1 MKKVLKII
9 CLLSVIVLVVILFTG
24 CVDGVVSE
32 ENYCE
37 IFYGVDA
44 EDDDGNS
51 VYYEMRTLVDNT
63 EFNSSIQS
71 KPYCKLDISLKKSCQ
86 IRGVV
91 FIVRSSEDCTL
102 KFTTYIDGDSKSVKT
117 KTLTKGVTTDI
128 DLFFSDPVSCDT
140 QTEFYIE
147 IEENKSEDKTAFQFD
162 SLIIFLKE

>member
-51 VYYEMRTLVDNT
+51 VYYEMRTLVDDT

-71 KPYCKLDISLKKSCQ
+71 KPYCKLDINLKKSCQ

-147 IEENKSEDKTAFQFD
+147 VEENKSEDKTAFQFD

>member
-51 VYYEMRTLVDNT
+51 VYYEMRTLVDDT

-71 KPYCKLDISLKKSCQ
+71 KPYCKLDINLKKSCQ

-102 KFTTYIDGDSKSVKT
+102 KFTTYIDGDSKSIKT
-117 KTLTKGVTTDI
+117 KTLSKGVTTDI
-128 DLFFSDPVSCDT
+128 DLFFSDPVSCDS

-147 IEENKSEDKTAFQFD
+147 VEENKSEDKTAFQFD

>member
-51 VYYEMRTLVDNT
+51 VYYEMRTLVDDT

-71 KPYCKLDISLKKSCQ
+71 KPYCKLDINLKKSCQ

-102 KFTTYIDGDSKSVKT
+102 KFTTYIDGDSKSIKT
-117 KTLTKGVTTDI
+117 KTLSKGVTTDI
-128 DLFFSDPVSCDT
+128 DLFFSDPVSCNS

-147 IEENKSEDKTAFQFD
+147 VEENKSEDKTAFQFD

>member
-1 MKKVLKII
+1 MSI
-9 CLLSVIVLVVILFTG
+9 SVIVLVVILFTG

-51 VYYEMRTLVDNT
+51 VYYEMRTLVDDT

-147 IEENKSEDKTAFQFD
+147 VEENKSEDKTAFQFD

>member
-51 VYYEMRTLVDNT
+51 VYYEMRTLVDDT

-102 KFTTYIDGDSKSVKT
+102 KFTTYIDGDSKSIKT
-117 KTLTKGVTTDI
+117 KTLSKGVTTDI
-128 DLFFSDPVSCDT
+128 DLFFSGPVSCNS

-147 IEENKSEDKTAFQFD
+147 VEENKSEDKTAFQFD

>member
-37 IFYGVDA
+37 IFYGIDA

-51 VYYEMRTLVDNT
+51 VYYEMRTLVDDT

-102 KFTTYIDGDSKSVKT
+102 KFTTYIDGDSKSIKT
-117 KTLTKGVTTDI
+117 KTLSKGVTTDI
-128 DLFFSDPVSCDT
+128 DLFFSDPVSCNS

-147 IEENKSEDKTAFQFD
+147 VEENKSEDKTAFQFD

>member
-51 VYYEMRTLVDNT
+51 VYYEMRTLVDDT

-128 DLFFSDPVSCDT
+128 DLFFSDPVSCNS

-147 IEENKSEDKTAFQFD
+147 VEENKSEDKTAFQFD

>member
-51 VYYEMRTLVDNT
+51 VYYEMRTLVDDT

-71 KPYCKLDISLKKSCQ
+71 KPYCKLDINLKKSCQ

-102 KFTTYIDGDSKSVKT
+102 KFTTYIDGDSKSIKT
-117 KTLTKGVTTDI
+117 KTLSKGVTTDI
-128 DLFFSDPVSCDT
+128 DLFFSGPVSCNS

-147 IEENKSEDKTAFQFD
+147 VEENKSEDKTAFQFD

>member
-51 VYYEMRTLVDNT
+51 VYYEMRTLVDDT

-117 KTLTKGVTTDI
+117 KTLSKGVTTDI

-147 IEENKSEDKTAFQFD
+147 VEENKNEDKTAFQFD
-162 SLIIFLKE
+162 SLINFLKE

>member
-51 VYYEMRTLVDNT
+51 VYYEMRTLVDDT

-91 FIVRSSEDCTL
+91 FIVRSLEDCTL
-102 KFTTYIDGDSKSVKT
+102 KFTTYIDGDSKSIKT
-117 KTLTKGVTTDI
+117 KTLSKGVTTDI
-128 DLFFSDPVSCDT
+128 DLFFSDPVSCNS

-147 IEENKSEDKTAFQFD
+147 VEENKSEDKTAFQFD

>member
-51 VYYEMRTLVDNT
+51 VYYEMRTLVDDT

-86 IRGVV
+86 IQGVV

-102 KFTTYIDGDSKSVKT
+102 KFTTYIDGDSKSIKT
-117 KTLTKGVTTDI
+117 KTLSKGVTTDI
-128 DLFFSDPVSCDT
+128 DLFFSDPVSCNS

-147 IEENKSEDKTAFQFD
+147 VEENKSEDKTAFQFD

>member
-51 VYYEMRTLVDNT
+51 VYYEMRTLVDDT

-128 DLFFSDPVSCDT
+128 DLFFLDPVSCDT

-147 IEENKSEDKTAFQFD
+147 VEENKSEDKTAFQFD

>member
-51 VYYEMRTLVDNT
+51 VYYEMRTLVDDT

-71 KPYCKLDISLKKSCQ
+71 KPYCKLDINLKKSCQ

-102 KFTTYIDGDSKSVKT
+102 KFTTYIDRDSKSVKT

-147 IEENKSEDKTAFQFD
+147 VEENKSEDKTAFQFD

>member
-102 KFTTYIDGDSKSVKT
+102 KFTTYIDGDSKSIKT
-117 KTLTKGVTTDI
+117 KTLSKGVTTDI
-128 DLFFSDPVSCDT
+128 DLFFSDPVSCNS

-147 IEENKSEDKTAFQFD
+147 VEGNKSEDKTAFQFD